1 VSRAR
6 LLLLAG
12 LLVVTAAAPRAF
24 AHNLITSATAP
35 SSWGSSISIDD
46 PTVSRV
52 YYGRLDPASP
62 RAWFRFRGKAG
73 DRVYL
78 STGVPAIERLAG
90 FRPFSALVGPGL
102 PPGDLGFDLPPGA
115 GVQVLAPG
123 GTAREFHEGVTG
135 TDSWIVM
142 EESVTLP
149 GSGEYYF
156 VAYPQEPAEAA
167 AKGWDKLWM
176 AIGTKER
183 FGLADIFRLGSI
195 RRFVRS
201 FHEQVGTPGVTPP

>member
-1 VSRAR
+1 VTPVRRR
-6 LLLLAG
+6 LLVLAG
-12 LLVVTAAAPRAF
+12 LVVLLAAPRAF

-46 PTVSRV
+46 PSVSRV
-52 YYGRLDPASP
+52 YYSRLDPARSQT
-62 RAWFRFRGKAG
+62 WFRFRGTAG
-73 DRVYL
+73 DSVYL
-78 STGVPAIERLAG
+78 STGVPVIDRLAG

-102 PPGDLGFDLPPGA
+102 PPGELGFDLPPGA

-123 GTAREFHEGVTG
+123 GAPREFHEPVTG

-142 EESVTLP
+142 EETVRLP
-149 GSGEYYF
+149 ETGEYWF
-156 VAYPQEPAEAA
+156 VAGPKDAVEAA
-167 AKGWDKLWM
+167 QRQWDKLWM

-195 RRFVRS
+195 RRFVRG
-201 FHEQVGTPGVTPP
+201 FHEVK